1 MLQLCSSLLCYSG
14 ALYSDVTVVPFIIIT
29 VVVTV
34 LVMRVVSHVNLILDV
49 DGVLLCHNVCQGQTR
64 TFNQTNVELRTHLNG
79 L

>member
-14 ALYSDVTVVPFIIIT
+14 ALHSDVTVVPLIIIT

-49 DGVLLCHNVCQGQTR
+49 AGVL
-64 TFNQTNVELRTHLNG
+64 
-79 L
+79 

>member
-14 ALYSDVTVVPFIIIT
+14 ALYSDVTVVPLIIVT

-49 DGVLLCHNVCQGQTR
+49 AGVL
-64 TFNQTNVELRTHLNG
+64 
-79 L
+79 